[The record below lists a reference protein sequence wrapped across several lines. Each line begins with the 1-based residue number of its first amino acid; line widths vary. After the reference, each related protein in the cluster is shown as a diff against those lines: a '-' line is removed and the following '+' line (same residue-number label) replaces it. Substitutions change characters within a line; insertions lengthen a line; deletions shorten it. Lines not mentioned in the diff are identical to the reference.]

1 MSIRNFTMCSQNSSS
16 AMKNFSITTSIAVF
30 ERCKT
35 APRDGE
41 ILEGMI
47 FMRIQY
53 ARGINKGSCLKR
65 RNNFQPVQ

>member
-1 MSIRNFTMCSQNSSS
+1 MRSQNSSS

-30 ERCKT
+30 GKCKA

-47 FMRIQY
+47 FMRTQY
-53 ARGINKGSCLKR
+53 TRGINIGSCLDR
-65 RNNFQPVQ
+65 RNNFLLVQ